1 MFGGSRITLIM
12 NERSSAPGSTHL
24 SACHSAL
31 GPFPGP
37 SALSSLASL
46 TCHYSRVRVA
56 EGAVSEPLVGSWVSV
71 DKQNPFP
78 LDHVEDTFRGI
89 GSHPIEKRIP
99 VLCRTPASET
109 KPRAVQGAEVE
120 PARLYFSAVM

>member
-1 MFGGSRITLIM
+1 M
-12 NERSSAPGSTHL
+12 
-24 SACHSAL
+24 
-31 GPFPGP
+31 
-37 SALSSLASL
+37 
-46 TCHYSRVRVA
+46 A
-56 EGAVSEPLVGSWVSV
+56 EGAVSEPLVRGWVSV

-78 LDHVEDTFRGI
+78 LDHVEDTFRGV

-99 VLCRTPASET
+99 VLCRTRERGASET